1 MATLSGNAIVTLA
14 DARVFLGYATSTATT
29 NDGIITT
36 MINSI
41 SQLLEIETSRK
52 VIQQTLTGYRLDG
65 TGRREILVPYVPLQS
80 VSSVVINDRIT
91 DTTLYTFTSYSVT
104 NPDTG
109 CLMLTDGN
117 IFPRGR
123 NNVVLGLSVGWGATA
138 PELSIFQQACFLQL
152 KNDYKRW
159 ENQEV
164 GLVQRS
170 LPDGSV
176 VMQAAHSLL
185 IQVLEMVRPYKLRS
199 CG

>member
-1 MATLSGNAIVTLA
+1 MALSANAIITLA
-14 DARVFLGYATSTATT
+14 QGKAFLQEASEA
-29 NDGIITT
+29 NDTVIEG
-36 MINSI
+36 MISSI
-41 SQLLEIETSRK
+41 STLIETETSRK
-52 VIQQTLTGYRLDG
+52 VIQQTVSNYRLDG
-65 TGRREILVPYVPLQS
+65 LGRRELMVPYVPLQS
-80 VSSVVINDRIT
+80 VSSAVAQDRVT
-91 DTTLYTFTSYSVT
+91 DTVLLTFTNYSIT

-109 CLMLTDGN
+109 MLMLTDGQV
-117 IFPRGR
+117 FPRGR
-123 NNVVLGLSVGWGATA
+123 NNIVLGMSVGYTATA
-138 PELSIFQQACFLQL
+138 PELSIFQQACCLQL

-159 ENQEV
+159 ENQEI